1 MHFIRVMV
9 THKNSLEGEQWITH
23 TFRDDELDYMLAKIR
38 DWESRNIPYEHTYE
52 REWPNPM

>member
-1 MHFIRVMV
+1 MV